1 METERL
7 QHSLSAQ
14 ISYYNDKIQKNP
26 DWLFAG
32 VYVDDGISG
41 TGTAKREDFNRM
53 IADADSGK
61 IDIILTKSISRFA
74 RNTVDLLE
82 TVRHILAFQC
92 LLYSAFRVINYSDKA
107 VVGGMNSEPGSNDSE
122 GSTCGTETDAT
133 GISG

>member
-1 METERL
+1 MAIT
-7 QHSLSAQ
+7 SYTLSATNKLLSQ
-14 ISYYNDKIQKNP
+14 TFDALYSYDLKVRLTDYFYYVEQAVSISYYNDKIQKNP

-53 IADADSGK
+53 IADADAGK

-82 TVRHILAFQC
+82 TVWSSVKKKHKI
-92 LLYSAFRVINYSDKA
+92 K
-107 VVGGMNSEPGSNDSE
+107 
-122 GSTCGTETDAT
+122 
-133 GISG
+133 